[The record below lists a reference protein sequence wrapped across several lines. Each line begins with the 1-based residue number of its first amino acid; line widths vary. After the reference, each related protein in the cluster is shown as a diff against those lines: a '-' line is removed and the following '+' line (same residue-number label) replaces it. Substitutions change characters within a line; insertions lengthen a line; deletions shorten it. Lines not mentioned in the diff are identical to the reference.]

1 MTDKEYDR
9 SVVESLFLVSR
20 YIASDKKLS
29 SFLRRI
35 EEASDNGMLT
45 EEDLDYIAAMSIV
58 ANDITSKW
66 SKHISEQI
74 QSN

>member
-20 YIASDKKLS
+20 YIASEKKLS